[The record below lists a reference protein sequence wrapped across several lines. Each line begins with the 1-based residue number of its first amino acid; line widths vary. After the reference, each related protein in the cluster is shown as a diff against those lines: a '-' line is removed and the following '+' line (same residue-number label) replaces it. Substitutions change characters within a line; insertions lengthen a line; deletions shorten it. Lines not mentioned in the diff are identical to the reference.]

1 MVEVLFP
8 QRFHDF
14 GVTRKD
20 FELLRP
26 KEEVKE
32 KKNKEKECLFFNRL
46 KNYLQILDMDLSQES
61 LKEFGLKLKIL

>member
-32 KKNKEKECLFFNRL
+32 KKTKK
-46 KNYLQILDMDLSQES
+46 KNVYFLID
-61 LKEFGLKLKIL
+61 